1 MADPIFYGIDLR
13 EDTTIF
19 CYMPLQAK
27 EPATVSTIVGS
38 ESYQIP
44 TAIARVRGSSR
55 WAFGEEAKRLS
66 STHQATEVASVYQ
79 KALAGETVFL
89 DGTEHRAVELLA
101 LFLARLFV
109 LSGHAADDATTHT
122 VVFCVSELNEAAV
135 SMLHEAGA
143 LLNLRREQIRVMDR
157 RESFYYFTFHQ
168 EPQIFLQDVM
178 LFDYGAK
185 GLVSCRLHRNQ
196 RTSPQ
201 TVAIDRVMHTMDASN
216 ADAAFCAIAK
226 ERMGGSPVSG
236 VYLTGDGFDGGWL
249 KESLNFLCHGRR
261 VFAGKNLYAK
271 GACFAARILG
281 TDRDWPFVYWG
292 DEKLLRSVSLRVKD
306 QDKVIPWRLLN
317 AGESWYEAS
326 ASCELILDDAGELTF
341 YLQDAHSASEYPQ
354 TITFKDLPQRP
365 PRTTRIRVSVKPL
378 SAVLIQVVV
387 EDLGFGEL
395 FVSSGKTWKA
405 ILKPREVLETA
416 QKGGAPNA

>member
-1 MADPIFYGIDLR
+1 MTDPIYYGIDLR

-27 EPATVSTIVGS
+27 EPATVSTVVGS
-38 ESYQIP
+38 EAYQIP
-44 TAIARVRGSSR
+44 TAVARVRGSAR
-55 WAFGEEAKRLS
+55 WAFGEEARRLA
-66 STHQATEVASVYQ
+66 STHQATEVPSIYQ
-79 KALAGETVFL
+79 KALTGESVFL

-109 LSGHAADDATTHT
+109 LSGHAADDASTGM
-122 VVFCVSELNEAAV
+122 VVFCVPTLDEAAV
-135 SMLHEAGA
+135 AMLHEAGK
-143 LLNLRREQIRVMDR
+143 LLNLERSRIRVMDR

-168 EPQIFLQDVM
+168 EPQVFLQDVM
-178 LFDYGAK
+178 LFDYGAD

-201 TVAIDRVMHTMDASN
+201 TVSIDRMKHLLAAGDVDAQF
-216 ADAAFCAIAK
+216 DAIAK
-226 ERMGGSPVSG
+226 ERMSQVPVSG

-249 KESLNFLCHGRR
+249 KDSLNFLCHGRR

-271 GACFAARILG
+271 GASFAARVLG
-281 TDRDWPFVYWG
+281 AGRDWPFVYWG
-292 DEKLLRSVSLRVKD
+292 DEKLRRSVSLRVRD
-306 QDKVIPWRLLN
+306 QDKVIPWRLLT

-341 YLQDAHSASEYPQ
+341 YLQDALSASEYPQ
-354 TITFKDLPQRP
+354 TIAFKDLPERP
-365 PRTTRIRVSVKPL
+365 PRTTRVRVTVRPV
-378 SAVLIQVVV
+378 SAVTISVRV

-395 FVSSGKTWKA
+395 FVSSGKTWNA
-405 ILKPREVLETA
+405 VLKPREVPGAE
-416 QKGGAPNA
+416 QKGGTPNA